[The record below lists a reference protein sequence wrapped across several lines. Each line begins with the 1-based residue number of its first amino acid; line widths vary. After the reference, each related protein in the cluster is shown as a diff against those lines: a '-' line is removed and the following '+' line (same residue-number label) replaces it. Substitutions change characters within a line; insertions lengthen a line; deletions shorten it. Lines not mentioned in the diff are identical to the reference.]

1 MNAPIFVEDI
11 SFLLR
16 LEAFSG
22 VETWP
27 HCYACHHGCLGDK
40 TAMMLQIMLSSGQM
54 MGRTTRNPWVKEL
67 CRHCDLMKEH
77 IETWFNLGPLFTRYL
92 ELRVKELHSE
102 LPMGPMNF
110 NTYNA
115 GSVVYR
121 CEATP
126 PTVAIPAKC
135 IQMWHAV

>member
-1 MNAPIFVEDI
+1 MKTPTIVEDL

-54 MGRTTRNPWVKEL
+54 MGRTSRNPWVKKL

-77 IETWFNLGPLFTRYL
+77 IETWSNFGSFVYPISGTATL
-92 ELRVKELHSE
+92 E
-102 LPMGPMNF
+102 N
-110 NTYNA
+110 
-115 GSVVYR
+115 SVGG
-121 CEATP
+121 
-126 PTVAIPAKC
+126 
-135 IQMWHAV
+135 

>member
-1 MNAPIFVEDI
+1 MISIAFVYMKAPIFVEDI

-54 MGRTTRNPWVKEL
+54 VGRTSRNPWVKKL

-77 IETWFNLGPLFTRYL
+77 IETWSSLGPLFTRYFWNCNL
-92 ELRVKELHSE
+92 RELRRRVIKGVTQRIADGSHEL
-102 LPMGPMNF
+102 
-110 NTYNA
+110 
-115 GSVVYR
+115 
-121 CEATP
+121 
-126 PTVAIPAKC
+126 
-135 IQMWHAV
+135 